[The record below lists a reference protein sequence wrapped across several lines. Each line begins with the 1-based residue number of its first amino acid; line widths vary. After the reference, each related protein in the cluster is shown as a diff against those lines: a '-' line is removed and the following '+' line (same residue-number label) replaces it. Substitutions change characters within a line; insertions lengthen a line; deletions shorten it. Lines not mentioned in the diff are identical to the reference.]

1 VAASRKFAKG
11 KTPQD
16 LDRLYGQEAKTKEY
30 PPSKWR
36 HLSGKEQTDALFD
49 TEIIARMGQDLYDQ
63 VFDPAI

>member
-1 VAASRKFAKG
+1 LYLPGRCP
-11 KTPQD
+11 TR
-16 LDRLYGQEAKTKEY
+16 RLYAEEAKTKEY

-49 TEIIARMGQDLYDQ
+49 KEIIARMGEDLYDQ

>member
-1 VAASRKFAKG
+1 MWPPVRRLAGR
-11 KTPQD
+11 QD
-16 LDRLYGQEAKTKEY
+16 ADCLHAQEAQTKEY
-30 PPSKWR
+30 PPTKWR